1 MRALIFMVV
10 LGLAAC
16 GDDSPP
22 ANEIAVDE
30 SPARQ
35 VLPTNDTTAI
45 DAVSGEAANMAED
58 VDFLEGENEVGGAG
72 NAAAANEPGNA
83 VR

>member
-1 MRALIFMVV
+1 MRALIFLAV

-30 SPARQ
+30 NPARE

-58 VDFLEGENEVGGAG
+58 VNFLEEENEVGAAG
-72 NAAAANEPGNA
+72 NAAAANDAGNTA
-83 VR
+83 R